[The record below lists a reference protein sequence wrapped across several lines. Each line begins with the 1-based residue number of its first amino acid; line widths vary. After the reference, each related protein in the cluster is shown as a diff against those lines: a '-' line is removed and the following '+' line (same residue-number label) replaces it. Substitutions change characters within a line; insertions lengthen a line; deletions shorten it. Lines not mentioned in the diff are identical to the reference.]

1 MPDYRIDTK
10 CIQEGWKPKSG
21 EARVL
26 PIYQSTTF
34 KYDTA
39 ADLAK
44 LFDLKAPGYLYSR
57 LANPT
62 VSVLEKKMSEMEG
75 GVDAIGL
82 SSGQAAVL
90 FAVLNVASMGDN
102 VVSCSSI
109 YGGVYNLFNTTL
121 RKYGIETRFFSMDDS
136 AEKIEKLVDEK
147 TKVIYGETISNPTLV
162 MLDFDKLAAIAKK
175 YGIMFIVDNTL
186 ATPALCRPLDLG
198 ANAVVYS
205 TTKYIE
211 GHATCLGGMVV
222 DGGNF
227 DFKKSKRY
235 NDFNTPDE
243 SYHGI
248 VYSDYGNMAYT
259 MKMRAQLVRDFGA
272 IMSPETAFLT
282 NFGCETLALRMEKH
296 CANARKVAAFL
307 AKNDKIDWV
316 NYPSLEN
323 NKYFKTAQKY
333 MPNGQGGMMSFGV
346 KGGVK
351 KACKFM
357 ESLKM
362 IDIVT
367 HVADIRSCVLH
378 PASTTHRQLSKEQ
391 LEAAGIPEN
400 LIRLSVGIENADDII
415 ADIKQALE
423 KI

>member
-1 MPDYRIDTK
+1 MKNIDTI
-10 CIQEGWKPKSG
+10 CVQAGYNPKNG
-21 EARVL
+21 EPRVT

-162 MLDFDKLAAIAKK
+162 MLDFDKLAA
-175 YGIMFIVDNTL
+175 
-186 ATPALCRPLDLG
+186 CR
-198 ANAVVYS
+198 
-205 TTKYIE
+205 
-211 GHATCLGGMVV
+211 
-222 DGGNF
+222 
-227 DFKKSKRY
+227 
-235 NDFNTPDE
+235 
-243 SYHGI
+243 
-248 VYSDYGNMAYT
+248 
-259 MKMRAQLVRDFGA
+259 
-272 IMSPETAFLT
+272 
-282 NFGCETLALRMEKH
+282 
-296 CANARKVAAFL
+296 
-307 AKNDKIDWV
+307 
-316 NYPSLEN
+316 SLEIPCHALWVVP
-323 NKYFKTAQKY
+323 KEDMQWTD
-333 MPNGQGGMMSFGV
+333 PPPG
-346 KGGVK
+346 
-351 KACKFM
+351 
-357 ESLKM
+357 
-362 IDIVT
+362 IT
-367 HVADIRSCVLH
+367 RVLIG
-378 PASTTHRQLSKEQ
+378 
-391 LEAAGIPEN
+391 EAG
-400 LIRLSVGIENADDII
+400 LDSSII
-415 ADIKQALE
+415 AVMAVRRLVGGLLSSPQRIAIHLARSVQTVLYQTP
-423 KI
+423 